1 MRKYRILSVLAL
13 VALAGAVSPAIA
25 DDKAAA
31 KSWSFQHD
39 EVGKP
44 PAGFEFTVTGDKKPG
59 SWIVLLD
66 GRNPVL
72 AQVDR
77 DKTERRF
84 AMALVQGSSYKD
96 LRLSVKAR
104 PVTGDVEMVAG
115 LVWRYRDADNY
126 YVARFNDNSVRVD
139 RVVKGERQLL
149 TPREIPVKLEAKKW
163 HTLTVEHRGEAI
175 KVAVG
180 GKTVFEG
187 KDKTYEAPGKIGVWV
202 KADSLTYFDD
212 LTLDELK

>member
-1 MRKYRILSVLAL
+1 MPQYRVLSILAL

-25 DDKAAA
+25 ADKPAG
-31 KSWSFQHD
+31 KSWKFQHD

-44 PAGFEFTVTGDKKPG
+44 PAGFEFTVTGNKKPG

-84 AMALVQGSSYKD
+84 AMALVKGSSYKD

-104 PVTGDVEMVAG
+104 PVAGDVEMVAG

-126 YVARFNDNSVRVD
+126 YVARFNDDSVRVD
-139 RVVKGERQLL
+139 RVVKGERHLL
-149 TPREIPVKLEAKKW
+149 TPKEIPVKLEAKKW

-187 KDKTYEAPGKIGVWV
+187 KDKTFEAPGRIGVWV

-212 LTLDELK
+212 LKVEELK